1 MYEAGRVDL
10 DRHGKRETTTF
21 RRSLARRERTR
32 PRTKKMD
39 SHHLDPASSDP
50 ANNHGDYPSVDEGQN
65 QLAVAFEISKLLN
78 CGLDKETLS
87 LCMGLLE
94 QGVNPEALADVII
107 EIRER
112 EVGTGEGNENENK
125 NGNGET
131 DSSLRAPPGD
141 VPGDQ

>member
-1 MYEAGRVDL
+1 MSRPARL
-10 DRHGKRETTTF
+10 DDPPE
-21 RRSLARRERTR
+21 
-32 PRTKKMD
+32 PKMD
-39 SHHLDPASSDP
+39 EHHLDPASSDP
-50 ANNHGDYPSVDEGQN
+50 ANNKGDYPSVDGDQN

-112 EVGTGEGNENENK
+112 ELGRGTGNEN
-125 NGNGET
+125 GEANN
-131 DSSLRAPPGD
+131 SRRAPPGE
-141 VPGDQ
+141 

>member
-1 MYEAGRVDL
+1 MRDNMVTCKQKIP
-10 DRHGKRETTTF
+10 RT
-21 RRSLARRERTR
+21 LARGQPT
-32 PRTKKMD
+32 PRIKKMD

-50 ANNHGDYPSVDEGQN
+50 QNNNGSYPSVDEGQN

-112 EVGTGEGNENENK
+112 EIGTGTGNENANED
-125 NGNGET
+125 GEA
-131 DSSLRAPPGD
+131 DNNQSSTWKDGKR
-141 VPGDQ
+141 

>member
-1 MYEAGRVDL
+1 MRDNMVTWEHKIPR
-10 DRHGKRETTTF
+10 T
-21 RRSLARRERTR
+21 LARGQPT
-32 PRTKKMD
+32 PRIKKMD

-50 ANNHGDYPSVDEGQN
+50 QNNNGSYPSVDEGQN

-112 EVGTGEGNENENK
+112 EIGTGTGNENANED
-125 NGNGET
+125 GEA
-131 DSSLRAPPGD
+131 DNNQSSTWKDGKR
-141 VPGDQ
+141 

>member
-1 MYEAGRVDL
+1 M
-10 DRHGKRETTTF
+10 
-21 RRSLARRERTR
+21 
-32 PRTKKMD
+32 
-39 SHHLDPASSDP
+39 DPASSDP
-50 ANNHGDYPSVDEGQN
+50 AKNNGDYPSVDEGQN

-112 EVGTGEGNENENK
+112 EIGADTGNENK
-125 NGNGET
+125 NENGEAHNRQ
-131 DSSLRAPPGD
+131 SSTR
-141 VPGDQ
+141 

>member
-1 MYEAGRVDL
+1 
-10 DRHGKRETTTF
+10 
-21 RRSLARRERTR
+21 
-32 PRTKKMD
+32 MD
-39 SHHLDPASSDP
+39 SHHLNLAK
-50 ANNHGDYPSVDEGQN
+50 NNVKGNDSGDTSEN

-112 EVGTGEGNENENK
+112 EVGQGARNESDGAIDGHRASTGNV
-125 NGNGET
+125 NGGE
-131 DSSLRAPPGD
+131 RN
-141 VPGDQ
+141 